1 MRTLAIVMLVAALAW
16 TLRGKV
22 EMLEA
27 APPLGQD
34 TVPASA
40 IQAILKE
47 VVKQKPNL
55 YPLDTVFVRPE
66 GSMIVGRFLFMDRTN
81 YSGIQYDVKA
91 ELLGDQQIRVTD
103 MQATVNPNLVGPFKP
118 YGKADYIK
126 YKDVTG
132 SLDAGIFDVKNM
144 MGTV

>member
-1 MRTLAIVMLVAALAW
+1 MRTLAIVLLVAGLAW
-16 TLRGKV
+16 TLKGKV

-27 APPLGQD
+27 SPVLSQD

-40 IQAILKE
+40 IQAILKD
-47 VVKQKPNL
+47 VVRQKPNL

-81 YSGIQYDVKA
+81 YSGIQYDVRA
-91 ELLGDQQIRVTD
+91 ELLGDQQVRVTE

-118 YGKADYIK
+118 YGKANYIN

-132 SLDAGIFDVKNM
+132 GLDAEIFDVKNM

>member
-1 MRTLAIVMLVAALAW
+1 MRTLAIVLLVVALAW
-16 TLRGKV
+16 TFRGKI
-22 EMLEA
+22 EMLES
-27 APPLGQD
+27 PPVLGQD

-66 GSMIVGRFLFMDRTN
+66 GSTLVGSFLFMDRTN

-91 ELLGDQQIRVTD
+91 ELLGDQQVRVTD

-126 YKDVTG
+126 YKDVTAAV
-132 SLDAGIFDVKNM
+132 DAGIFDVKNV

>member
-1 MRTLAIVMLVAALAW
+1 MRTLAIVMLVVALAW
-16 TLRGKV
+16 TFRGKM
-22 EMLEA
+22 EMLES

-47 VVKQKPNL
+47 VLKQKPNL

-66 GSMIVGRFLFMDRTN
+66 GSTISSRFLFMDRTD
-81 YSGIQYDVKA
+81 YSGIQYDVRA
-91 ELLGDQQIRVTD
+91 ELLGDQQIRITEL
-103 MQATVNPNLVGPFKP
+103 QASVNPNLVGPFKP
-118 YGKADYIK
+118 YGKANYIN

-132 SLDAGIFDVKNM
+132 GLDAGIFDVKNM